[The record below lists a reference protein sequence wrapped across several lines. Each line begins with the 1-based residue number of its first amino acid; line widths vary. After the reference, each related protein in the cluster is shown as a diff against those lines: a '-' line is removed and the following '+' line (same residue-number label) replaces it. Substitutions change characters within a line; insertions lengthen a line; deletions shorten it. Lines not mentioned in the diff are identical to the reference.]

1 MRPSTE
7 IVSTTMSASPVIASV
22 PDTSGRAW
30 AYATASAFA
39 GGILLGVLT
48 NLVQGWLP
56 GAWNQ
61 IANSGAVWSV
71 AAFAAGA
78 LLARKVGLPAAVVA
92 GLFAESGLVV
102 GYYGYA
108 EVARDG
114 MGSLFAPLVWL
125 GMAFIAG
132 PLFGAAGFGWRGIS
146 PRHRVIGLAALAGVF
161 GTEAIHYAW
170 VLHYAPQAWACL
182 AVLVLV
188 PLLMG
193 RTHRERALTLLTAIP
208 FSLLAYLVF
217 YELILTTL
225 LG

>member
-1 MRPSTE
+1 M
-7 IVSTTMSASPVIASV
+7 STTMSASPVIASV
-22 PDTSGRAW
+22 PDTSGRSW
-30 AYATASAFA
+30 AHATASAFA
-39 GGILLGVLT
+39 GGVSLGVLT
-48 NLVQGWLP
+48 NLLQGWLP

-71 AAFAAGA
+71 AAFVAGA
-78 LLARKVGLPAAVVA
+78 LLARKVGLPAAAVA

-125 GMAFIAG
+125 GMACVAG
-132 PLFGAAGFGWRGIS
+132 PLFGVAGFGWRGIS
-146 PRHRVIGLAALAGVF
+146 PRHRIIGLAALAGVF

-170 VLHYAPQAWACL
+170 VLHYASQAWACL

>member
-1 MRPSTE
+1 MN
-7 IVSTTMSASPVIASV
+7 ASPVITPLPGARGGV
-22 PDTSGRAW
+22 W
-30 AYATASAFA
+30 AGATASTFA
-39 GGILLGVLT
+39 GGLLLGVLT
-48 NLVQGWLP
+48 NLAQSWLP

-78 LLARKVGLPAAVVA
+78 LLARRVSLPAAAA
-92 GLFAESGLVV
+92 GGLCAEAALVI

-114 MGSLFAPLVWL
+114 MGDMQAPLIWL

-132 PLFGAAGFGWRGIS
+132 PLFGVAGFWWRGS
-146 PRHRVIGLAALAGVF
+146 VPRRRVIGLAALAGVF

-170 VLHYAPQAWACL
+170 VLHHAPQAWTCL

-193 RTHRERALTLLTAIP
+193 RTHKERALALLTAVP
-208 FSLLAYLVF
+208 FSLLAYLIF
-217 YELILTTL
+217 Y
-225 LG
+225 

>member
-1 MRPSTE
+1 
-7 IVSTTMSASPVIASV
+7 MSASPVIAPV
-22 PDTSGRAW
+22 PGTSGRSW
-30 AYATASAFA
+30 AYATASACV

-48 NLVQGWLP
+48 NLLQGWLP

-61 IANSGAVWSV
+61 IVNSGGVWSV
-71 AAFAAGA
+71 AAFVAGA
-78 LLARKVGLPAAVVA
+78 LVARKAGLSTAVVA
-92 GLFAESGLVV
+92 GLLAESGLVV

-108 EVARDG
+108 EVGRDG

-125 GMAFIAG
+125 GMAFVAG
-132 PLFGAAGFGWRGIS
+132 PLFGAAGFGWRGSS

-182 AVLVLV
+182 AILVLV

-193 RTHRERALTLLTAIP
+193 RTHRERALALLTAVP